1 MDCFLDG
8 VKYAGRVE
16 MSLGFG
22 FNRMLGWNEN
32 EKPEAEAEEIE
43 HEDPRMTLKKLYD
56 PLKMPFRGED
66 GTVVYSYQ
74 LNMGKLGDATI
85 LDVIQGITDFQER
98 PTTNILNER
107 NPSISITRVLVR
119 NPVPDPTVTS
129 GAQVNQFAS
138 MLTSLKNFLIA
149 NTENNVFNKNATLA
163 SLLPAPPSRAPVTP
177 RRKGGRRTKHAKH
190 HHRTKRAKRSKHT
203 HRRKH

>member
-1 MDCFLDG
+1 MDG

-32 EKPEAEAEEIE
+32 ENEKPEAEAEEIE
-43 HEDPRMTLKKLYD
+43 HEDPRMTLKKKYD
-56 PLKMPFRGED
+56 PLKMPFRGMD

-85 LDVIQGITDFQER
+85 LDVIQGITDFQKR

-107 NPSISITRVLVR
+107 NPSISITRKLVR
-119 NPVPDPTVTS
+119 NPVPDATVTS
-129 GAQVNQFAS
+129 GEQVNQFAS
-138 MLTSLKNFLIA
+138 MLTSLKDFLIA

-177 RRKGGRRTKHAKH
+177 RGRGGRRTKRAKRAKRH
-190 HHRTKRAKRSKHT
+190 HTKRAKRSKHT
-203 HRRKH
+203 RRRKH